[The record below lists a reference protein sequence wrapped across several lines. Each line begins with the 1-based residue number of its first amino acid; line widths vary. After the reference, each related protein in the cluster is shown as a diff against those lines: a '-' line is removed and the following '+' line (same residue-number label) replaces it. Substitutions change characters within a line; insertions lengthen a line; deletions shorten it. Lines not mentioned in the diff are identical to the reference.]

1 MLRQC
6 RAHGYY
12 DGQNCPVCNEE
23 GKFIMSEREQNGL
36 GRLMAG
42 VLRHFPEKFNLQMD
56 INGWISTSKLC
67 DSFKEARHYYHWL
80 RPWHFEAIALGD
92 EKGRYQV
99 EGDMVRATYGH
110 SIEIELDL
118 PTDDI
123 PEELYYPCDGD
134 DLATHLELGIKAG
147 DRQHVHLSKT
157 ITNAMEAGHVR
168 IKRPRIL
175 EIDTERAIVDGH
187 TIYRAG
193 TTVFLSENIPALY
206 LDVLPVDDQMIVEI
220 EAVWEE
226 E

>member
-1 MLRQC
+1 
-6 RAHGYY
+6 
-12 DGQNCPVCNEE
+12 
-23 GKFIMSEREQNGL
+23 MSEREQNGL

-80 RPWHFEAIALGD
+80 RPWHFEAVALGD

-123 PEELYYPCDGD
+123 PETLYYPCEGD

-175 EIDTERAIVDGH
+175 EIETEQAISDGH
-187 TIYRAG
+187 IIYRAG
-193 TTVFLSENIPALY
+193 TTVFLSEDIPSLY
-206 LDVLPVDDQMIVEI
+206 LSVLPVDDQMIQEI